1 MLLRAFILFTFSF
14 IPFTYSTIN
23 QLSFSGGGAYGALQ
37 LGILK
42 NLTENGHHTNYD
54 LYTGISVGAINAG
67 ILSYFKNIKE
77 GINIGEIMWINAT
90 NDDVYKL
97 YPPTGVSL
105 LNTDP
110 LFNWLNKTIN
120 SMPNEPQIHTLIG
133 ATNLQTGNLDIFSFK
148 ENENLEKVNLLMA
161 SSALPILF
169 PPVKY
174 KGNLYTDGGLLSNA
188 LLTITQDSEYKNIT
202 FIASDNFD
210 ITETKTEI
218 SSFISLLQRTASV
231 YRRHFKEP
239 LYTLHQNCT
248 NPVGEINKYFIDSNF
263 FSNYNKFNF
272 NNGKE
277 LFELGYRNVQH
288 KKYILC

>member
-1 MLLRAFILFTFSF
+1 VA
-14 IPFTYSTIN
+14 
-23 QLSFSGGGAYGALQ
+23 GGAYGALQ
-37 LGILK
+37 IGILK

-77 GINIGEIMWINAT
+77 GINTGEIMWT
-90 NDDVYKL
+90 NGTNNDVYKL

-105 LNTDP
+105 LNAYS

-161 SSALPILF
+161 SSAFPILF

-174 KGNLYTDGGLLSNA
+174 QGNLYIDGGLLSNA

-202 FIASDNFD
+202 YITYVDFD
-210 ITETKTEI
+210 IIYKKIEI
-218 SSFISLLQRTASV
+218 SSFIGLLQRTVSV
-231 YRRHFKEP
+231 YRRHFEEP
-239 LYTLHQNCT
+239 LSTLHQNCT
-248 NPVGEINKYFIDSNF
+248 NPVGEINKYFIDSKF
-263 FSNYNKFNF
+263 LESYNKFNF
-272 NNGKE
+272 NNGKD